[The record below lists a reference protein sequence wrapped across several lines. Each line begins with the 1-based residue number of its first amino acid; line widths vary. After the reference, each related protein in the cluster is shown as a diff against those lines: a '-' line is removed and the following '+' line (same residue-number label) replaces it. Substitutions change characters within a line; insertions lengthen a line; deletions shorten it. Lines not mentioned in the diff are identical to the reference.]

1 MRPGQSLQLQL
12 LVPTLASGRRLTLP
26 RRVLGTGLV
35 QQGLR
40 VRVMFVRVL
49 LAGIGMALAD
59 RADSAVPHNQG
70 VGVVAGHGVS
80 GVCTAGPGGRDRE
93 AGSLVA
99 TTGHGLIGIDT
110 ETNAGVSGTGS
121 STLSATTEARCES
134 RWRLAS
140 STDLVLEDSQLP

>member
-1 MRPGQSLQLQL
+1 MLVFELCVYRKRKAPDSTQEGSWDRTGPAGSQGQGDVRQGPADNG
-12 LVPTLASGRRLTLP
+12 VA
-26 RRVLGTGLV
+26 LG
-35 QQGLR
+35 
-40 VRVMFVRVL
+40 
-49 LAGIGMALAD
+49 D

-80 GVCTAGPGGRDRE
+80 GVCAAGPGGRDRE

-121 STLSATTEARCES
+121 SAGLSATTEARCES